1 MTIHMVKQQM
11 ILVAFMQGSNCSNY
25 PASWR
30 HAQTASGFMTV
41 DYYQNIARVL
51 EAGKFHLAFFDDR
64 LAMPSQYHASYEEA
78 VRHGIRVVMMD
89 LVPLMTAMAMA
100 TPISAWAARI
110 PPLTTLPFILRGS
123 LTHSTLR
130 DFMQYTKR
138 GTLREFPLFVG
149 IPGQLADQMEAWL
162 HGGACDGF
170 VLAATH
176 IPGAYEDF
184 VRLVVPELQRRE
196 MFQTEYVGRTLREN
210 LGLP

>member
-64 LAMPSQYHASYEEA
+64 LAMPSQYHASYEEV

-100 TPISAWAARI
+100 TTHLGLGGTYSTTYYTPFHIARLFATLDPARFYAVHQAWNLARI
-110 PPLTTLPFILRGS
+110 PPVCRHPRPDRGPDGSMAARCCLRWLCAGR
-123 LTHSTLR
+123 HP
-130 DFMQYTKR
+130 YTR
-138 GTLREFPLFVG
+138 
-149 IPGQLADQMEAWL
+149 
-162 HGGACDGF
+162 
-170 VLAATH
+170 
-176 IPGAYEDF
+176 
-184 VRLVVPELQRRE
+184 RL
-196 MFQTEYVGRTLREN
+196 
-210 LGLP
+210 

>member
-51 EAGKFHLAFFDDR
+51 EAGKSHLAFFDDR

-100 TPISAWAARI
+100 TTHLGLGGTYSTTYYAPFHIARLFATLDPARFYAVDQAWNLARILPVCRHPRPDRGPDGSMAARWC
-110 PPLTTLPFILRGS
+110 LRWLCAGR
-123 LTHSTLR
+123 HP
-130 DFMQYTKR
+130 YTR
-138 GTLREFPLFVG
+138 
-149 IPGQLADQMEAWL
+149 
-162 HGGACDGF
+162 
-170 VLAATH
+170 
-176 IPGAYEDF
+176 
-184 VRLVVPELQRRE
+184 RL
-196 MFQTEYVGRTLREN
+196 
-210 LGLP
+210 